1 MAEHQPQNEPKILV
15 VDDEQ
20 SLVNLCLLILEQAG
34 YQVRGA
40 LNGKQALQMVG
51 DEMPDLI
58 LLDVMMP
65 GMNGIEVC
73 RKIRKTMSAERPYIL
88 MYTADDRQYTKTESL
103 DAGATDFIS
112 KDIPI
117 FDLPEKIQSYL
128 TPTA

>member
-1 MAEHQPQNEPKILV
+1 MATNPLTHEPNILV

-34 YQVRGA
+34 YKVRGA
-40 LNGKQALQMVG
+40 LSGKQALQMVG

-65 GMNGIEVC
+65 GMDGIEVC
-73 RKIRKTMSAERPYIL
+73 RQIRERVQARRPYIL
-88 MYTADDRQYTKTESL
+88 MYTADDRQYTKTQSI

-112 KDIPI
+112 KDTPI
-117 FDLPEKIQSYL
+117 FDLPGKIQSYL
-128 TPTA
+128 AN